1 MSLTVKDAMANG
13 VVTVEESLNIRNAAI
28 LMQRRS
34 VSSLIVIHKGE
45 LRGIV
50 TEKDLVTRVLS
61 NGANPESMKVCEV
74 MSQPVMVT
82 TPGTP
87 LEDAIRMMLTQSIKK
102 LPVVDDEKL
111 VGMLSLTDVAM
122 TYPAVYT
129 TLRQLQETEL
139 CRKEVTPYI
148 S

>member
-1 MSLTVKDAMANG
+1 MANS
-13 VVTVEESLNIRNAAI
+13 VVTVEENLNIRNAAI

-34 VSSLIVIHKGE
+34 VSSLIVIHKGQ

-61 NGANPESMKVCEV
+61 RSANPESVKVGEV

-82 TPGTP
+82 TPCTP
-87 LEDAIRMMLTQSIKK
+87 LEEAVRMMLTQGIKK
-102 LPVVDDEKL
+102 LPVVDEERL

-122 TYPAVYT
+122 TYPAVYA

>member
-1 MSLTVKDAMANG
+1 MVNG
-13 VVTVEESLNIRNAAI
+13 VVTVEENLNIRNAAI
-28 LMQRRS
+28 LMRRRS

-61 NGANPESMKVCEV
+61 QRANPESMKVSEV

-87 LEDAIRMMLTQSIKK
+87 LEDAIRMMLTQCIKK
-102 LPVVDDEKL
+102 LPVVDEEKL

-139 CRKEVTPYI
+139 CRKEATPYI

>member
-1 MSLTVKDAMANG
+1 LSLTVKDAMANS
-13 VVTVEESLNIRNAAI
+13 VVTVEENLNIRNAAI

-34 VSSLIVIHKGE
+34 VSSLIVIHKGQ

-61 NGANPESMKVCEV
+61 RSANPESVKVGEV

-82 TPGTP
+82 TPCTP
-87 LEDAIRMMLTQSIKK
+87 LEEAVRMMLTQGIKK
-102 LPVVDDEKL
+102 LPVVDEERL

-122 TYPAVYT
+122 TYPAVYA

>member
-1 MSLTVKDAMANG
+1 LSLTVKDAMVNG

-61 NGANPESMKVCEV
+61 QRANPESMKVSEV

-87 LEDAIRMMLTQSIKK
+87 LEDAIRMMLTQCIKK
-102 LPVVDDEKL
+102 LPVVDEEKL
-111 VGMLSLTDVAM
+111 VGMLSLTDIAM

>member
-1 MSLTVKDAMANG
+1 LSLTVKDAMVNG

-61 NGANPESMKVCEV
+61 QRANPESTKVSEV

-87 LEDAIRMMLTQSIKK
+87 LEDAIRMMLTQCIKK
-102 LPVVDDEKL
+102 LPVVDEEKL

>member
-13 VVTVEESLNIRNAAI
+13 VVTVEENLNIRNAAI

-34 VSSLIVIHKGE
+34 VSSLIVIHKGQ

-61 NGANPESMKVCEV
+61 RSANPESVKVGEV

-87 LEDAIRMMLTQSIKK
+87 LEDAVRMMLTQGIKK
-102 LPVVDDEKL
+102 LPVVDEERL

>member
-1 MSLTVKDAMANG
+1 MSLTVKDAMVNG

-61 NGANPESMKVCEV
+61 QRANPESMKVSEV

-87 LEDAIRMMLTQSIKK
+87 LEDAIRMMLTQCIKK
-102 LPVVDDEKL
+102 LPVVDEEKL

>member
-1 MSLTVKDAMANG
+1 MSLTVKDAMANS
-13 VVTVEESLNIRNAAI
+13 VVTVEENLNIRNAAI

-34 VSSLIVIHKGE
+34 VSSLIVIHKGQ

-61 NGANPESMKVCEV
+61 RSANPESVKVGEV

-87 LEDAIRMMLTQSIKK
+87 LEDAVRMMLTQGIKK
-102 LPVVDDEKL
+102 LPVVDEERL

>member
-1 MSLTVKDAMANG
+1 MSLTVKDAMVNG

-61 NGANPESMKVCEV
+61 QRANPESMKVSEV

-87 LEDAIRMMLTQSIKK
+87 LEDAIRMMLTQCIKK
-102 LPVVDDEKL
+102 LPVVDEEKL
-111 VGMLSLTDVAM
+111 VGMLSLTDIAM

>member
-1 MSLTVKDAMANG
+1 MSLTVKDAMANS
-13 VVTVEESLNIRNAAI
+13 VVTVEENLNIRNAAI

-34 VSSLIVIHKGE
+34 VSSLIVIHKGQ

-61 NGANPESMKVCEV
+61 RSANPESVKVGEV

-82 TPGTP
+82 TPCTP
-87 LEDAIRMMLTQSIKK
+87 LEEAVRMMLTQGIKK
-102 LPVVDDEKL
+102 LPVVDEERL

-122 TYPAVYT
+122 TYPAVYA

>member
-1 MSLTVKDAMANG
+1 MSLTVKDAMVNG

-61 NGANPESMKVCEV
+61 QRANPESTKVSEV

-82 TPGTP
+82 TPSTP
-87 LEDAIRMMLTQSIKK
+87 LEDAIRMMLAQCIKK
-102 LPVVDDEKL
+102 LPVVDEEKL

>member
-1 MSLTVKDAMANG
+1 LSLTVKDAMVNG

-61 NGANPESMKVCEV
+61 QRANPESTKVSEV

-82 TPGTP
+82 TPSTP
-87 LEDAIRMMLTQSIKK
+87 LEDAIRMMLTQCIKK
-102 LPVVDDEKL
+102 LPVVDEEKL

>member
-1 MSLTVKDAMANG
+1 M
-13 VVTVEESLNIRNAAI
+13 
-28 LMQRRS
+28 
-34 VSSLIVIHKGE
+34 SSLIVINREE

-61 NGANPESMKVCEV
+61 KSANPESMKVSEV

-82 TPGTP
+82 TPNTP
-87 LEDAIRMMLTQSIKK
+87 LEEAIRIMLTQGIKK
-102 LPVVDDEKL
+102 LPVLEEEKL
-111 VGMLSLTDVAM
+111 VGMLSLTDIAM

-129 TLRQLQETEL
+129 TMRQLQETEHS
-139 CRKEVTPYI
+139 RKEVTPYI